1 MISDATLKEVSHI
14 FCGDVE
20 GYFCY
25 KSGPKLVNFSMNTKV
40 LLRSYKSEALD
51 TTVILYGVDWSESR
65 LIAVLDYKDVHC
77 SFIKDNVSEAEMM
90 EFIETLR

>member
-1 MISDATLKEVSHI
+1 M
-14 FCGDVE
+14 
-20 GYFCY
+20 
-25 KSGPKLVNFSMNTKV
+25 
-40 LLRSYKSEALD
+40 RSYKSEALD

-65 LIAVLDYKDVHC
+65 LIAFLDYKDVHC